1 MPLPRRR
8 PRRYGAGVPGDTTP
22 DGPEVELARGV
33 IRAYE
38 HRDLKWLVEHST
50 PDVELRPFMWT
61 DLPFRG
67 TEGITV
73 FVKEYLAVRTPLTIE
88 VERIRKPADPVALD
102 VHLRGHLHMSDAD
115 FDEHPTFV
123 LWMRDG
129 KLARYEGHVDPAAI
143 EEATARS
150 LADGG

>member
-1 MPLPRRR
+1 
-8 PRRYGAGVPGDTTP
+8 
-22 DGPEVELARGV
+22 
-33 IRAYE
+33 
-38 HRDLKWLVEHST
+38 
-50 PDVELRPFMWT
+50 
-61 DLPFRG
+61 
-67 TEGITV
+67 
-73 FVKEYLAVRTPLTIE
+73 
-88 VERIRKPADPVALD
+88 
-102 VHLRGHLHMSDAD
+102 MSDAD